1 MANSF
6 RKALKHLKSTQI
18 NEQPTNSMSKVYAIN
33 PPGYDNRAP
42 DRATTFVPDVDG
54 NWPAGI
60 PGTPGEVNYTRP
72 EGVWQGGSNW
82 DRFSNAD
89 LSQDSIGEN
98 GTSTEGL
105 IEPDGTVKTL
115 LPPDSRHF
123 ILGPLTDGFT
133 LNHTSDAYTNI
144 GYLQKDTRQFVLLG
158 RVTGQMKADL
168 HSDNTNVPI
177 WDGTSNGFTA
187 YNSNFTLE
195 MAQWFRS
202 EILAARYL
210 SHVPYFYSGGVPQT
224 PQSPADC
231 PTCPD
236 GMKGGNTVGGG
247 GDGGSAKD
255 GKGGGGWGSGG
266 TPDIG
271 TKQGPSN
278 QGDAEDAGYDGSWN
292 KDEGDSESDERQKL
306 LDQIA
311 ELDKKSKEEADRRNK
326 DPIWSGIGNDQA
338 MVGALVFNPWTW
350 QAIVTAGVSIAGLY
364 SIIQNYSPSSYVM
377 KASDKAWEDDFLD
390 GSNLSDEQ
398 WEAEAQKARDREAQD
413 AKDANKR
420 VEDAYNDEK
429 AAEAS
434 GNEDWINRARKESE
448 NADKNSQRVRNRN
461 SENKAQRKKARNE
474 RFGKQQGGI
483 QGGGSAQGTMGQGTY
498 SGQYN
503 DYRPQG
509 KVLSEG
515 FSKRHIKLIKERK
528 KEFKVPELPKK
539 YKMNFAGKYSS
550 QNTPDV
556 TASKRSDELVASGN
570 AKGQRWRAED
580 KYWQGYETTE
590 RMNVIYDRVGHGE
603 QAWERVIG
611 EARRQNAWKNR
622 EIQEQLNIIE
632 HEKAHRKIYE
642 DYESPWGHV
651 IHEGNKDEP
660 VNISTLKDP
669 LLKRVQKR
677 LKKEIEYDDKPSKK
691 GYPNEPPPEMIN
703 NWHPKLGKKMPYKK
717 LDPESAKMMPNTG
730 DPDIDVNIEKARK
743 KPK

>member
-18 NEQPTNSMSKVYAIN
+18 TEQPTNSMSKVYAIN

-42 DRATTFVPDVDG
+42 DKVTTFVPDVDG

-60 PGTPGEVNYTRP
+60 PGTPGEPTYERP

-202 EILAARYL
+202 EILASRYL

-255 GKGGGGWGSGG
+255 GSGGGGWGSGG
-266 TPDIG
+266 NPNVG
-271 TKQGPSN
+271 EKQGPSE

-292 KDEGDSESDERQKL
+292 KDEGDSEGDEW
-306 LDQIA
+306 A
-311 ELDKKSKEEADRRNK
+311 ELLKQARKIDADSKVTVDMLNASMGTEIADAGLLTLPAGIALWKVASLVLAAGAMSNEELRDAISNWAGYYRSSNTAAEEDWLDSGEMEDAKERARQADREK
-326 DPIWSGIGNDQA
+326 VNDAHGKVNDAEQA
-338 MVGALVFNPWTW
+338 
-350 QAIVTAGVSIAGLY
+350 
-364 SIIQNYSPSSYVM
+364 
-377 KASDKAWEDDFLD
+377 LD
-390 GSNLSDEQ
+390 
-398 WEAEAQKARDREAQD
+398 D
-413 AKDANKR
+413 AK
-420 VEDAYNDEK
+420 
-429 AAEAS
+429 AS
-434 GNEDWINRARKESE
+434 GNQDAVARAQEALNNAEKNRERVQKEVTANRRSRGRSHRPGE
-448 NADKNSQRVRNRN
+448 RNRPGEKGTTGQMHGDLGMYN
-461 SENKAQRKKARNE
+461 SYK
-474 RFGKQQGGI
+474 
-483 QGGGSAQGTMGQGTY
+483 
-498 SGQYN
+498 
-503 DYRPQG
+503 PQG
-509 KVLSEG
+509 KVLNES
-515 FSKRHIKLIKERK
+515 FSKRHVKLIKERK

-642 DYESPWGHV
+642 DYESPWGTV

-677 LKKEIEYDDKPSKK
+677 LKKETEYGDKPSEK

>member
-42 DRATTFVPDVDG
+42 DRETTFVPDVDG

-168 HSDNTNVPI
+168 HTDNTNVPI

-202 EILAARYL
+202 EILASRYL

-255 GKGGGGWGSGG
+255 GSGGGGWGSGG
-266 TPDIG
+266 NPNIG

-292 KDEGDSESDERQKL
+292 QAFWGGDK
-306 LDQIA
+306 
-311 ELDKKSKEEADRRNK
+311 K
-326 DPIWSGIGNDQA
+326 DPIDKLRYDPNHPDGTNQP
-338 MVGALVFNPWTW
+338 NPFEPGTPLYNNFEK
-350 QAIVTAGVSIAGLY
+350 QRAYDEHGLLG
-364 SIIQNYSPSSYVM
+364 SSPSGGLPDGTQIATHDKPFSRYP
-377 KASDKAWEDDFLD
+377 AAGGSDKWPGLPGSSLD
-390 GSNLSDEQ
+390 ILHPS
-398 WEAEAQKARDREAQD
+398 
-413 AKDANKR
+413 KDPLLNIPITPFGMR
-420 VEDAYNDEK
+420 VK
-429 AAEAS
+429 GKS
-434 GNEDWINRARKESE
+434 
-448 NADKNSQRVRNRN
+448 KNQ
-461 SENKAQRKKARNE
+461 
-474 RFGKQQGGI
+474 
-483 QGGGSAQGTMGQGTY
+483 TTY
-498 SGQYN
+498 VSHYE
-503 DYRPQG
+503 PQG
-509 KVLSEG
+509 KVLKES
-515 FSKRHIKLIKERK
+515 FTKRQIKLIKERK

-556 TASKRSDELVASGN
+556 TSSKRSDELVASGN

-642 DYESPWGHV
+642 NYESPWGTV
-651 IHEGNKDEP
+651 IHEGNQDDP

-669 LLKRVQKR
+669 LLKKVQKR
-677 LKKEIEYDDKPSKK
+677 LKKEIEYDGRPATD
-691 GYPNEPPPEMIN
+691 GYPNDPPPEMVN
-703 NWHPKLGKKMPYKK
+703 GWHPKLGKKMPYKK

-730 DPDIDVNIEKARK
+730 DPDIDVNIKKARK

>member
-18 NEQPTNSMSKVYAIN
+18 TEQPTNSMSKVYAIN

-42 DRATTFVPDVDG
+42 DKVTTFVPDVDG

-60 PGTPGEVNYTRP
+60 PGTPGEPTYERP

-202 EILAARYL
+202 EILASRYL

-255 GKGGGGWGSGG
+255 GSGGGGWGSGG
-266 TPDIG
+266 NPNVG
-271 TKQGPSN
+271 EKQGPSN

-292 KDEGDSESDERQKL
+292 KDEGDSESDER
-306 LDQIA
+306 A
-311 ELDKKSKEEADRRNK
+311 ELMKQASKIDSESRALAARLNAL
-326 DPIWSGIGNDQA
+326 GVGQDQA
-338 MVGALVFNPWTW
+338 AAMAIPVLAPWLVKSLVAAAGAMSLEQLR
-350 QAIVTAGVSIAGLY
+350 QAVSNWNGVYQST
-364 SIIQNYSPSSYVM
+364 
-377 KASDKAWEDDFLD
+377 SDKSWEDEWLD
-390 GSNLSDEQ
+390 SGEMEDAKER
-398 WEAEAQKARDREAQD
+398 ARQADREAVKDAQNKVNDAEQALDD
-413 AKDANKR
+413 AK
-420 VEDAYNDEK
+420 
-429 AAEAS
+429 AS
-434 GNEDWINRARKESE
+434 GNQDAVDRTQEALNNAEKNRE
-448 NADKNSQRVRNRN
+448 RVQKQVSANRRSRGRSHRPGGRNRPGEKGSTGQMHGELGMYN
-461 SENKAQRKKARNE
+461 SYK
-474 RFGKQQGGI
+474 
-483 QGGGSAQGTMGQGTY
+483 
-498 SGQYN
+498 
-503 DYRPQG
+503 PQG

-642 DYESPWGHV
+642 DYESPWGTV

-677 LKKEIEYDDKPSKK
+677 LKKETEYGDKPSEK

>member
-54 NWPAGI
+54 NWPEGI
-60 PGTPGEVNYTRP
+60 PGTPGDTTYTRP

-82 DRFSNAD
+82 DKFSNAD
-89 LSQDSIGEN
+89 LSQDSIGED

-133 LNHTSDAYTNI
+133 LNHTYDAYTNI
-144 GYLQKDTRQFVLLG
+144 GYLQKDTRQFVLLA
-158 RVTGQMKADL
+158 RVTGQMKSDL
-168 HSDNTNVPI
+168 YTDNSSVPI

-195 MAQWFRS
+195 MAQWFRT
-202 EILAARYL
+202 EILASRYL

-247 GDGGSAKD
+247 GDGGSSKD
-255 GKGGGGWGSGG
+255 NGGGGGWGSGG
-266 TPDIG
+266 NPNVG
-271 TKQGPSN
+271 TQQGPSN

-292 KDEGDSESDERQKL
+292 KDEDDSEADERAELMKQASKIDSESRALAARLNALGVGQ
-306 LDQIA
+306 
-311 ELDKKSKEEADRRNK
+311 
-326 DPIWSGIGNDQA
+326 DQA
-338 MVGALVFNPWTW
+338 AAMALPVLAPWLVKSLVAAAGAMTLEQLR
-350 QAIVTAGVSIAGLY
+350 QAVSNWNGVYQS
-364 SIIQNYSPSSYVM
+364 NT
-377 KASDKAWEDDFLD
+377 AWEDDFLD

-398 WEAEAQKARDREAQD
+398 WEAEAQKARDKEAQD

-434 GNEDWINRARKESE
+434 GNQDWINRAREESK
-448 NADKNSQRVRNRN
+448 NAEKNSERVRQQN
-461 SENKAQRKKARNE
+461 SENKAQRRKARNK
-474 RFGKQQGGI
+474 RYGKQQGGI

-677 LKKEIEYDDKPSKK
+677 LKKEIEYDNKPSEK

-703 NWHPKLGKKMPYKK
+703 NWHPKFGKKMPYKK

>member
-1 MANSF
+1 VANSF

-18 NEQPTNSMSKVYAIN
+18 TEQPTNSMSKVYAIN
-33 PPGYDNRAP
+33 TPGYDNRAP
-42 DRATTFVPDVDG
+42 DKVTTFVPDVDG

-60 PGTPGEVNYTRP
+60 PGTPGEVNYKRP

-89 LSQDSIGEN
+89 LSQDTIGED
-98 GTSTEGL
+98 GKSTEGL
-105 IEPDGTVKTL
+105 IEPDGTVKTM

-133 LNHTSDAYTNI
+133 LNHVGDAYTNI

-158 RVTGQMKADL
+158 RIPGQMKADL
-168 HSDNTNVPI
+168 HSDNSGVPI
-177 WDGTSNGFTA
+177 WDGTSNGFIA
-187 YNSNFTLE
+187 YNSSFTLE
-195 MAQWFRS
+195 MAQWFRT
-202 EILAARYL
+202 EILASRYL
-210 SHVPYFYSGGVPQT
+210 SHVPYYYSGGVPQT

-231 PTCPD
+231 PTCPE

-255 GKGGGGWGSGG
+255 GSGGGGWGSGG

-292 KDEGDSESDERQKL
+292 QAFLGGGGKKEPKWPKPGTLSGNRIRSEAGYAQNGAYPGGPEAFKDKYGYTPQ
-306 LDQIA
+306 
-311 ELDKKSKEEADRRNK
+311 EA
-326 DPIWSGIGNDQA
+326 I
-338 MVGALVFNPWTW
+338 
-350 QAIVTAGVSIAGLY
+350 
-364 SIIQNYSPSSYVM
+364 
-377 KASDKAWEDDFLD
+377 
-390 GSNLSDEQ
+390 
-398 WEAEAQKARDREAQD
+398 
-413 AKDANKR
+413 
-420 VEDAYNDEK
+420 DAYNNGGTPQSSTGGLPDGTMV
-429 AAEAS
+429 A
-434 GNEDWINRARKESE
+434 GG
-448 NADKNSQRVRNRN
+448 KNSGLNRGKDYDHKGN
-461 SENKAQRKKARNE
+461 TKGITTDSD
-474 RFGKQQGGI
+474 FGKRMRDAVYGTGNI
-483 QGGGSAQGTMGQGTY
+483 QAKRKNQTTY
-498 SGQYN
+498 VSHYE
-503 DYRPQG
+503 PQG
-509 KVLSEG
+509 KVLKES
-515 FSKRHIKLIKERK
+515 FSKRHVKLIKERK

-642 DYESPWGHV
+642 NYESPWGTV
-651 IHEGNKDEP
+651 MHEGNQDDP

-669 LLKRVQKR
+669 LLKKVQKR
-677 LKKEIEYDDKPSKK
+677 LKKEIEYDDRPATD
-691 GYPNEPPPEMIN
+691 GYPNDPPPEMVN

>member
-18 NEQPTNSMSKVYAIN
+18 TEQPTNSMSKVYAIN

-42 DRATTFVPDVDG
+42 DKVTTFVPDVDG

-60 PGTPGEVNYTRP
+60 PGTPGEPTYERP

-202 EILAARYL
+202 EILASRYL

-255 GKGGGGWGSGG
+255 GSGGGGWGSGG
-266 TPDIG
+266 NPNVG
-271 TKQGPSN
+271 EKQGPSE

-292 KDEGDSESDERQKL
+292 KDEGDSEGDEW
-306 LDQIA
+306 A
-311 ELDKKSKEEADRRNK
+311 ELLKQARKIDADSKVTVDMLNASMGTEIADAGLLTLPAGIALWKVASLVAASAWMTLPEFRQAVSNWTGYYRSSNTAAEEDWLDSGEMEDAKERARQADREK
-326 DPIWSGIGNDQA
+326 VNDAHGKVNDAEQA
-338 MVGALVFNPWTW
+338 
-350 QAIVTAGVSIAGLY
+350 
-364 SIIQNYSPSSYVM
+364 
-377 KASDKAWEDDFLD
+377 LD
-390 GSNLSDEQ
+390 
-398 WEAEAQKARDREAQD
+398 D
-413 AKDANKR
+413 AK
-420 VEDAYNDEK
+420 
-429 AAEAS
+429 AS
-434 GNEDWINRARKESE
+434 GNQDAVARAQEALNNAEKNRERVQKEVTANRRSRGRSHRPGE
-448 NADKNSQRVRNRN
+448 RNRPGEKGTTGQMHGDLGMYN
-461 SENKAQRKKARNE
+461 SYK
-474 RFGKQQGGI
+474 
-483 QGGGSAQGTMGQGTY
+483 
-498 SGQYN
+498 
-503 DYRPQG
+503 PQG

-642 DYESPWGHV
+642 DYESPWGTV

-677 LKKEIEYDDKPSKK
+677 LKKETEYGDKPSEK

>member
-42 DRATTFVPDVDG
+42 DRETTFVPDVDG

-168 HSDNTNVPI
+168 HTDNTNVPI

-202 EILAARYL
+202 EILASRYL

-255 GKGGGGWGSGG
+255 GSGGGGWGSGG
-266 TPDIG
+266 NPNIG

-292 KDEGDSESDERQKL
+292 QAFWGGDK
-306 LDQIA
+306 
-311 ELDKKSKEEADRRNK
+311 K
-326 DPIWSGIGNDQA
+326 DPIDKLRYDPNHPDGTNQP
-338 MVGALVFNPWTW
+338 NPFEPGTPLYNNFEK
-350 QAIVTAGVSIAGLY
+350 QRAYDEHGLLG
-364 SIIQNYSPSSYVM
+364 SSPSGGLPDGTQVATHDKPFSRYP
-377 KASDKAWEDDFLD
+377 AAGGSDKWPGLPGSSLD
-390 GSNLSDEQ
+390 ILHPS
-398 WEAEAQKARDREAQD
+398 
-413 AKDANKR
+413 KDPLLNIPITPFGMR
-420 VEDAYNDEK
+420 VK
-429 AAEAS
+429 GKS
-434 GNEDWINRARKESE
+434 
-448 NADKNSQRVRNRN
+448 KNQ
-461 SENKAQRKKARNE
+461 
-474 RFGKQQGGI
+474 
-483 QGGGSAQGTMGQGTY
+483 TTY
-498 SGQYN
+498 VSHYE
-503 DYRPQG
+503 PQG
-509 KVLSEG
+509 KVLKES
-515 FSKRHIKLIKERK
+515 FTKRQIKLIKERK

-556 TASKRSDELVASGN
+556 TSSKRSDELVASGN

-677 LKKEIEYDDKPSKK
+677 LKKETEYGDKPSEK

-730 DPDIDVNIEKARK
+730 DPDIDVNIKKARK

>member
-1 MANSF
+1 VANSF

-18 NEQPTNSMSKVYAIN
+18 TEQPTNSMSKVYAIN

-42 DRATTFVPDVDG
+42 DKVTTFVPDVDG
-54 NWPAGI
+54 NWPEGI
-60 PGTPGEVNYTRP
+60 PGTPGEVNYKRP

-89 LSQDSIGEN
+89 LSQDTIGED
-98 GTSTEGL
+98 GKSTEGL
-105 IEPDGTVKTL
+105 IEPDGTVKTM

-133 LNHTSDAYTNI
+133 LNHVGDAYTNI

-158 RVTGQMKADL
+158 RIPGQMKSDL
-168 HSDNTNVPI
+168 HSDNSGVPI
-177 WDGTSNGFTA
+177 WDGTSNGFIA
-187 YNSNFTLE
+187 YNSSFTLE
-195 MAQWFRS
+195 MAQWFRT
-202 EILAARYL
+202 EILASRYL
-210 SHVPYFYSGGVPQT
+210 SHVPYYYSGGVPQT

-231 PTCPD
+231 PTCPE

-255 GKGGGGWGSGG
+255 GSGGGGWGSGG
-266 TPDIG
+266 TPNIG

-292 KDEGDSESDERQKL
+292 QAFFGGGG
-306 LDQIA
+306 
-311 ELDKKSKEEADRRNK
+311 KKPKGPATEKTHR
-326 DPIWSGIGNDQA
+326 
-338 MVGALVFNPWTW
+338 GALDAT
-350 QAIVTAGVSIAGLY
+350 
-364 SIIQNYSPSSYVM
+364 
-377 KASDKAWEDDFLD
+377 KASTGMYDDMTPEKFKEKYGMSYDEYMNLPQAGYGSSSGSLPD
-390 GSNLSDEQ
+390 GTQVAANQGPSTPVKYYPGMGYAPNL
-398 WEAEAQKARDREAQD
+398 
-413 AKDANKR
+413 
-420 VEDAYNDEK
+420 
-429 AAEAS
+429 
-434 GNEDWINRARKESE
+434 
-448 NADKNSQRVRNRN
+448 
-461 SENKAQRKKARNE
+461 
-474 RFGKQQGGI
+474 
-483 QGGGSAQGTMGQGTY
+483 GGGRPGNVRPKGGAAFPQAKVTNQTTY
-498 SGQYN
+498 VSHYE
-503 DYRPQG
+503 PQG
-509 KVLSEG
+509 KVLKES
-515 FSKRHIKLIKERK
+515 FSKRHVKLIKERK

-556 TASKRSDELVASGN
+556 TASKKSDELVASGN

-642 DYESPWGHV
+642 NYESPWGTV
-651 IHEGNKDEP
+651 IHEGNQDDP

-669 LLKRVQKR
+669 LLKKVQKR
-677 LKKEIEYDDKPSKK
+677 LKKEIEYDDRPATK
-691 GYPNEPPPEMIN
+691 GYPNDPPPEMVN
-703 NWHPKLGKKMPYKK
+703 GWHPKLGKKMPYKK

>member
-1 MANSF
+1 
-6 RKALKHLKSTQI
+6 
-18 NEQPTNSMSKVYAIN
+18 MSKVYAIN

-42 DRATTFVPDVDG
+42 DKVTTFVPDVDG

-60 PGTPGEVNYTRP
+60 PGTPGEPTYERP

-202 EILAARYL
+202 EILASRYL

-255 GKGGGGWGSGG
+255 GSGGGGWGSGG
-266 TPDIG
+266 NPNVG
-271 TKQGPSN
+271 EKQGPSN

-292 KDEGDSESDERQKL
+292 KDEGDSESDER
-306 LDQIA
+306 A
-311 ELDKKSKEEADRRNK
+311 ELMKQASKIDSESRALAARLNAL
-326 DPIWSGIGNDQA
+326 GVGQDQA
-338 MVGALVFNPWTW
+338 AAMAIPVLAPWLVKSLVAAAGAMSLEQLR
-350 QAIVTAGVSIAGLY
+350 QAVSNWNGVYQST
-364 SIIQNYSPSSYVM
+364 
-377 KASDKAWEDDFLD
+377 SDKSWEDEWLD
-390 GSNLSDEQ
+390 SGEMEDAKER
-398 WEAEAQKARDREAQD
+398 ARQADREAVKDAQNKVNDAEQALDD
-413 AKDANKR
+413 AK
-420 VEDAYNDEK
+420 
-429 AAEAS
+429 AS
-434 GNEDWINRARKESE
+434 GNQDAVDRTQEALNNAEKNRE
-448 NADKNSQRVRNRN
+448 RVQKQVSANRRSRGRSHRPGGRNRPGEKGSTGQMHGELGMYN
-461 SENKAQRKKARNE
+461 SYK
-474 RFGKQQGGI
+474 
-483 QGGGSAQGTMGQGTY
+483 
-498 SGQYN
+498 
-503 DYRPQG
+503 PQG

-515 FSKRHIKLIKERK
+515 FSKRH
-528 KEFKVPELPKK
+528 
-539 YKMNFAGKYSS
+539 
-550 QNTPDV
+550 
-556 TASKRSDELVASGN
+556 
-570 AKGQRWRAED
+570 
-580 KYWQGYETTE
+580 
-590 RMNVIYDRVGHGE
+590 
-603 QAWERVIG
+603 
-611 EARRQNAWKNR
+611 
-622 EIQEQLNIIE
+622 LN
-632 HEKAHRKIYE
+632 
-642 DYESPWGHV
+642 
-651 IHEGNKDEP
+651 
-660 VNISTLKDP
+660 
-669 LLKRVQKR
+669 LLKNVRKN
-677 LKKEIEYDDKPSKK
+677 LKYLNFLRSI
-691 GYPNEPPPEMIN
+691 
-703 NWHPKLGKKMPYKK
+703 
-717 LDPESAKMMPNTG
+717 
-730 DPDIDVNIEKARK
+730 R
-743 KPK
+743 

>member
-1 MANSF
+1 VANSF

-42 DRATTFVPDVDG
+42 DRETTFVPDVDG

-168 HSDNTNVPI
+168 HTDNTNVPI

-202 EILAARYL
+202 EILASRYL

-255 GKGGGGWGSGG
+255 GSGGGGWGSGG
-266 TPDIG
+266 NPNIG

-292 KDEGDSESDERQKL
+292 QAFWGGDK
-306 LDQIA
+306 
-311 ELDKKSKEEADRRNK
+311 K
-326 DPIWSGIGNDQA
+326 DPIDKLRYDPNHPDGTNQP
-338 MVGALVFNPWTW
+338 NPFEPGTPLYNNFEK
-350 QAIVTAGVSIAGLY
+350 QRAYDEHGLLG
-364 SIIQNYSPSSYVM
+364 SSPSGGLPDGTQIATHDKPFSRYP
-377 KASDKAWEDDFLD
+377 AAGGSDKWPGLPGSSLD
-390 GSNLSDEQ
+390 ILHPS
-398 WEAEAQKARDREAQD
+398 
-413 AKDANKR
+413 KDPLLNIPITPFGMR
-420 VEDAYNDEK
+420 VK
-429 AAEAS
+429 GKS
-434 GNEDWINRARKESE
+434 
-448 NADKNSQRVRNRN
+448 KNQ
-461 SENKAQRKKARNE
+461 
-474 RFGKQQGGI
+474 
-483 QGGGSAQGTMGQGTY
+483 TTY
-498 SGQYN
+498 VSHYE
-503 DYRPQG
+503 PQG
-509 KVLSEG
+509 KVLKES
-515 FSKRHIKLIKERK
+515 FTKRQIKLIKERK

-556 TASKRSDELVASGN
+556 TSSKRSDELVASGN

-642 DYESPWGHV
+642 NYESPWGTV
-651 IHEGNKDEP
+651 IHEGNQDDP

-669 LLKRVQKR
+669 LLKKVQKR
-677 LKKEIEYDDKPSKK
+677 LKKEIEYDGRPATD
-691 GYPNEPPPEMIN
+691 GYPNDPPPEMVN
-703 NWHPKLGKKMPYKK
+703 GWHPKLGKKMPYKK

-730 DPDIDVNIEKARK
+730 DPDIDVNIKKARK

>member
-1 MANSF
+1 VANSF

-42 DRATTFVPDVDG
+42 DRETTFVPDVDG

-168 HSDNTNVPI
+168 HTDNTNVPI

-202 EILAARYL
+202 EILASRYL

-255 GKGGGGWGSGG
+255 GSGGGGWGSGG
-266 TPDIG
+266 NPNIG

-292 KDEGDSESDERQKL
+292 QAFWGGDK
-306 LDQIA
+306 
-311 ELDKKSKEEADRRNK
+311 K
-326 DPIWSGIGNDQA
+326 DPIDKLRYDPNHPDGTNQP
-338 MVGALVFNPWTW
+338 NPFEPGTPLYNNFEK
-350 QAIVTAGVSIAGLY
+350 QRAYDEHGLLG
-364 SIIQNYSPSSYVM
+364 SSPSGGLPDGTQVATHDKPFSRYP
-377 KASDKAWEDDFLD
+377 AAGGSDKWPGLPGSSLD
-390 GSNLSDEQ
+390 ILHPS
-398 WEAEAQKARDREAQD
+398 
-413 AKDANKR
+413 KDPLLNIPITPFGMR
-420 VEDAYNDEK
+420 VK
-429 AAEAS
+429 GKS
-434 GNEDWINRARKESE
+434 
-448 NADKNSQRVRNRN
+448 KNQ
-461 SENKAQRKKARNE
+461 
-474 RFGKQQGGI
+474 
-483 QGGGSAQGTMGQGTY
+483 TTY
-498 SGQYN
+498 VSHYE
-503 DYRPQG
+503 PQG
-509 KVLSEG
+509 KVLKES
-515 FSKRHIKLIKERK
+515 FTKRQIKLIKERK

-556 TASKRSDELVASGN
+556 TSSKRSDELVASGN

-642 DYESPWGHV
+642 NYESPWGTV
-651 IHEGNKDEP
+651 IHEGNQDDP

-669 LLKRVQKR
+669 LLKKVQKR
-677 LKKEIEYDDKPSKK
+677 LKKEIEYDGRPATD
-691 GYPNEPPPEMIN
+691 GYPNDPPPEMVN
-703 NWHPKLGKKMPYKK
+703 GWHPKLGKKMPYKK

-730 DPDIDVNIEKARK
+730 DPDIDVNIKKARK

>member
-42 DRATTFVPDVDG
+42 DRETTFVPDVDG

-168 HSDNTNVPI
+168 HTDNTNVPI

-202 EILAARYL
+202 EILASRYL

-255 GKGGGGWGSGG
+255 GSGGGGWGSGG
-266 TPDIG
+266 NPNIG

-292 KDEGDSESDERQKL
+292 QAFWGGDK
-306 LDQIA
+306 
-311 ELDKKSKEEADRRNK
+311 K
-326 DPIWSGIGNDQA
+326 DPIDKLRYDPNHPDGTNQP
-338 MVGALVFNPWTW
+338 NPFEPGTPLYNNFEK
-350 QAIVTAGVSIAGLY
+350 QRAYDEHGLLG
-364 SIIQNYSPSSYVM
+364 SSPSGGLPDGTQVATHDKPFSRYP
-377 KASDKAWEDDFLD
+377 AAGGSDKWPGLPGSSLD
-390 GSNLSDEQ
+390 ILHPS
-398 WEAEAQKARDREAQD
+398 
-413 AKDANKR
+413 KDPLLNIPITPFGMR
-420 VEDAYNDEK
+420 VK
-429 AAEAS
+429 GKS
-434 GNEDWINRARKESE
+434 
-448 NADKNSQRVRNRN
+448 KNQ
-461 SENKAQRKKARNE
+461 
-474 RFGKQQGGI
+474 
-483 QGGGSAQGTMGQGTY
+483 TTY
-498 SGQYN
+498 VSHYE
-503 DYRPQG
+503 PQG
-509 KVLSEG
+509 KVLKES
-515 FSKRHIKLIKERK
+515 FTKRQIKLIKERK

-642 DYESPWGHV
+642 NYESPWGTV
-651 IHEGNKDEP
+651 IHEGNQDDP

-669 LLKRVQKR
+669 LLKKVQKR
-677 LKKEIEYDDKPSKK
+677 LKKEIEYDGRPATD
-691 GYPNEPPPEMIN
+691 GYPNDPPPEMVN
-703 NWHPKLGKKMPYKK
+703 GWHPKLGKKMPYKK

-730 DPDIDVNIEKARK
+730 DPDIDVNIKKARK

>member
-18 NEQPTNSMSKVYAIN
+18 TEQPTNSMSKVYAIN

-42 DRATTFVPDVDG
+42 DKVTTFVPDVDG

-60 PGTPGEVNYTRP
+60 PGTPGEPTYERP

-202 EILAARYL
+202 EILASRYL

-231 PTCPD
+231 PTCPA

-247 GDGGSAKD
+247 GDGGSSKD
-255 GKGGGGWGSGG
+255 GSGGGGWGSGG
-266 TPDIG
+266 NPNVG
-271 TKQGPSN
+271 EKQGPSE

-292 KDEGDSESDERQKL
+292 KDEGDSESDER
-306 LDQIA
+306 A
-311 ELDKKSKEEADRRNK
+311 ELLKQARKIDAESKATVDMLNASMGTEIADAGMLTLPAGIALWKVASLVLAAGAMSNEELRDAISNWAGYYRSSNTAAEEDWLDSGEMEDAKERARQADREK
-326 DPIWSGIGNDQA
+326 VNDAHGKVNDAEQA
-338 MVGALVFNPWTW
+338 
-350 QAIVTAGVSIAGLY
+350 
-364 SIIQNYSPSSYVM
+364 
-377 KASDKAWEDDFLD
+377 LD
-390 GSNLSDEQ
+390 
-398 WEAEAQKARDREAQD
+398 D
-413 AKDANKR
+413 AK
-420 VEDAYNDEK
+420 
-429 AAEAS
+429 AS
-434 GNEDWINRARKESE
+434 GNQDAVARAQEALNNAEKNRERVQKEVTANRRSRGRSHRPGE
-448 NADKNSQRVRNRN
+448 RNRPGEKGTTGQMHGDLGMYN
-461 SENKAQRKKARNE
+461 SYK
-474 RFGKQQGGI
+474 
-483 QGGGSAQGTMGQGTY
+483 
-498 SGQYN
+498 
-503 DYRPQG
+503 PQG

-642 DYESPWGHV
+642 DYESPWGTV

-677 LKKEIEYDDKPSKK
+677 LKKETEYGDKPSEK

>member
-42 DRATTFVPDVDG
+42 DRETTFVPDVDG

-168 HSDNTNVPI
+168 HTDNTNVPI

-202 EILAARYL
+202 EILASRYL

-255 GKGGGGWGSGG
+255 GSGGGGWGSGG
-266 TPDIG
+266 NPNIG

-292 KDEGDSESDERQKL
+292 QAFWGGDK
-306 LDQIA
+306 
-311 ELDKKSKEEADRRNK
+311 K
-326 DPIWSGIGNDQA
+326 DPIDKLRYDPNHPDGTNQP
-338 MVGALVFNPWTW
+338 NPFEPGTPLYNNFEK
-350 QAIVTAGVSIAGLY
+350 QRAYDEHGLLG
-364 SIIQNYSPSSYVM
+364 SSPSGGLPDGTQVATHDKPFSRYP
-377 KASDKAWEDDFLD
+377 AAGGSDKWPGLPGSSLD
-390 GSNLSDEQ
+390 ILHPS
-398 WEAEAQKARDREAQD
+398 
-413 AKDANKR
+413 KDPLLNIPITPFGMR
-420 VEDAYNDEK
+420 VK
-429 AAEAS
+429 GKS
-434 GNEDWINRARKESE
+434 
-448 NADKNSQRVRNRN
+448 KNQ
-461 SENKAQRKKARNE
+461 
-474 RFGKQQGGI
+474 
-483 QGGGSAQGTMGQGTY
+483 TTY
-498 SGQYN
+498 VSHYE
-503 DYRPQG
+503 PQG
-509 KVLSEG
+509 KVLKES
-515 FSKRHIKLIKERK
+515 FTKRQIKLIKERK

-556 TASKRSDELVASGN
+556 TSSKRSDELVASGN

-642 DYESPWGHV
+642 NYESPWGTV
-651 IHEGNKDEP
+651 IHEGNQDDP

-669 LLKRVQKR
+669 LLKKVQKR
-677 LKKEIEYDDKPSKK
+677 LKKEIEYDGRPATD
-691 GYPNEPPPEMIN
+691 GYPNDPPPEMVN
-703 NWHPKLGKKMPYKK
+703 GWHPKLGKKMPYKK

-730 DPDIDVNIEKARK
+730 DPDIDVNIKKARK

>member
-18 NEQPTNSMSKVYAIN
+18 TEQPTNSMSKVYAIN

-42 DRATTFVPDVDG
+42 DKVTSFVPDVDG

-60 PGTPGEVNYTRP
+60 PGTPGEPTYERP

-89 LSQDSIGEN
+89 LSQDSIGED

-133 LNHTSDAYTNI
+133 LNHVGDAYTNI

-158 RVTGQMKADL
+158 RIPGQMKANL
-168 HSDNTNVPI
+168 HHESENVPI
-177 WDGTSNGFTA
+177 WDGTSNGFIA

-195 MAQWFRS
+195 MAQWFRT
-202 EILAARYL
+202 EILASRYL

-231 PTCPD
+231 PTCPA

-247 GDGGSAKD
+247 GDGGSSKD
-255 GKGGGGWGSGG
+255 GSGGGGWGSGG
-266 TPDIG
+266 NPNVG
-271 TKQGPSN
+271 EKQGPSE

-311 ELDKKSKEEADRRNK
+311 ELNKLSKDWAKYKNDNNMH
-326 DPIWSGIGNDQA
+326 GDQA
-338 MVGALVFNPWTW
+338 AVGAIVLGGYWTW
-350 QAIVTAGVSIAGLY
+350 KSIATAGLSVAALQAII
-364 SIIQNYSPSSYVM
+364 SSYNKNDYVYQTNTAAEEDWLDSGEM
-377 KASDKAWEDDFLD
+377 DDARQRSREEDAAAAKEAREKAEAADKALDDAKASGDQGAIDKAQERLD
-390 GSNLSDEQ
+390 N
-398 WEAEAQKARDREAQD
+398 AEKNRERVQNQVN
-413 AKDANKR
+413 ANRRSRGK
-420 VEDAYNDEK
+420 
-429 AAEAS
+429 
-434 GNEDWINRARKESE
+434 
-448 NADKNSQRVRNRN
+448 RNRPGERNRPGQKGTTGQMHGNLGMYN
-461 SENKAQRKKARNE
+461 SYK
-474 RFGKQQGGI
+474 
-483 QGGGSAQGTMGQGTY
+483 
-498 SGQYN
+498 
-503 DYRPQG
+503 PQG
-509 KVLSEG
+509 KVLNES
-515 FSKRHIKLIKERK
+515 FSKRHVKLIKERK

-651 IHEGNKDEP
+651 IHEENPNQDE
-660 VNISTLKDP
+660 IATILKDP
-669 LLKRVQKR
+669 LLKKVQKR
-677 LKKEIEYDDKPSKK
+677 LKKEIDYPDKPSKK

>member
-18 NEQPTNSMSKVYAIN
+18 TEQPTNSMSKVYAIN

-42 DRATTFVPDVDG
+42 DKVTSFVPDVDG

-60 PGTPGEVNYTRP
+60 PGTPGEPTYERP

-202 EILAARYL
+202 EILASRYL

-255 GKGGGGWGSGG
+255 GSGGGGWGSGG
-266 TPDIG
+266 NPNVG
-271 TKQGPSN
+271 EKQGPSE

-306 LDQIA
+306 LDKIA
-311 ELDKKSKEEADRRNK
+311 ELNQESKDEADRRNR
-326 DPIWSGIGNDQA
+326 DPFLSNIGNDQA
-338 MVGALVFNPWTW
+338 GLVLALNPWTW
-350 QAIVTAGVSIAGLY
+350 QAIATIGVSTAALY
-364 SIIQNYSPSSYVM
+364 SLIQNYNVNSYVM
-377 KASDKAWEDDFLD
+377 KASNTAAEDEWLD
-390 GSNLSDEQ
+390 SGEMEDAKER
-398 WEAEAQKARDREAQD
+398 ARQADREKVNDAHGKVNDAEQALDD
-413 AKDANKR
+413 AK
-420 VEDAYNDEK
+420 
-429 AAEAS
+429 AS
-434 GNEDWINRARKESE
+434 GNQDAVARAQEALNNAEKNRERVQKEVTANRRSRGRSHRPGE
-448 NADKNSQRVRNRN
+448 RNRPGEKGTTGQMHGNLGMYN
-461 SENKAQRKKARNE
+461 SYK
-474 RFGKQQGGI
+474 
-483 QGGGSAQGTMGQGTY
+483 
-498 SGQYN
+498 
-503 DYRPQG
+503 PQG
-509 KVLSEG
+509 KVLNES
-515 FSKRHIKLIKERK
+515 FSKRHVKLIKERK

-651 IHEGNKDEP
+651 IHEENPNQDE
-660 VNISTLKDP
+660 IATILKDP
-669 LLKRVQKR
+669 LLKKVQKR
-677 LKKEIEYDDKPSKK
+677 LKKEIDYPDKPSKK

>member
-18 NEQPTNSMSKVYAIN
+18 TEQPTNSMSKVYAIN

-42 DRATTFVPDVDG
+42 DKVTTFVPDVDG

-60 PGTPGEVNYTRP
+60 PGTPGEPTYERP

-133 LNHTSDAYTNI
+133 LNHTYDAYTNI
-144 GYLQKDTRQFVLLG
+144 GYLQKDTRQFVLLA
-158 RVTGQMKADL
+158 RVTGQMKSDL
-168 HSDNTNVPI
+168 HTDNSSVPI

-202 EILAARYL
+202 EILASRYL

-247 GDGGSAKD
+247 GDGGSSKD
-255 GKGGGGWGSGG
+255 NGGGGGWGSGG
-266 TPDIG
+266 NPNVG
-271 TKQGPSN
+271 TQQGPSN

-292 KDEGDSESDERQKL
+292 QAFFGGGGGPP
-306 LDQIA
+306 
-311 ELDKKSKEEADRRNK
+311 
-326 DPIWSGIGNDQA
+326 DP
-338 MVGALVFNPWTW
+338 
-350 QAIVTAGVSIAGLY
+350 
-364 SIIQNYSPSSYVM
+364 
-377 KASDKAWEDDFLD
+377 
-390 GSNLSDEQ
+390 
-398 WEAEAQKARDREAQD
+398 
-413 AKDANKR
+413 
-420 VEDAYNDEK
+420 
-429 AAEAS
+429 
-434 GNEDWINRARKESE
+434 
-448 NADKNSQRVRNRN
+448 
-461 SENKAQRKKARNE
+461 ENKQPRGMHFNIINYYNSGMCCFPIPAGWTNDDVRRYVENDSKGFPNQSSSGSLPDGTQVAGGPDPNRGLNRGKDYDGRGNTKGITTDSD
-474 RFGKQQGGI
+474 FGKRMRDAVYGTGNI
-483 QGGGSAQGTMGQGTY
+483 QAKRKNQTTY
-498 SGQYN
+498 VSHYE
-503 DYRPQG
+503 PQG
-509 KVLSEG
+509 KVLKES
-515 FSKRHIKLIKERK
+515 FTKRQIKLIKERK

-570 AKGQRWRAED
+570 TKGQRWRAED

-642 DYESPWGHV
+642 NYESPWGTV
-651 IHEGNKDEP
+651 IHERNQDDP

-669 LLKRVQKR
+669 LLKKVQKR
-677 LKKEIEYDDKPSKK
+677 LKKEIEYDDRPATD
-691 GYPNEPPPEMIN
+691 GYPNDPPPEMVN
-703 NWHPKLGKKMPYKK
+703 GWHPKFGKKMSYKK